1 MFFLP
6 TVSPRT
12 LFSTGQPRTTRL
24 LETSYL
30 EKITVCVIEAMLVML
45 PLAQMNEARR
55 AVHWTN
61 QAQTKINIVKGLQT
75 SVIHL
80 IPGSTCHWIS
90 NRMRH
95 KKNISQWQLIA
106 EAGIRGCFLV
116 KPNSQNFLNF
126 PEHCQQ
132 VSGNLQ
138 LCLKKQFHWN
148 VFLGNLGSFWNS
160 YSQKLDILLCFFTID
175 IPFANFIYS
184 SPNLWN

>member
-1 MFFLP
+1 MFAIFPSKTNLFLRYFERSTLKRNLTYSCFSFP
-6 TVSPRT
+6 LFHDH
-12 LFSTGQPRTTRL
+12 LFSPGLPRATRL

-90 NRMRH
+90 NRMRYFL
-95 KKNISQWQLIA
+95 KNIFWSKHFPA
-106 EAGIRGCFLV
+106 TTNCRSRHSRVFLV
-116 KPNSQNFLNF
+116 KP
-126 PEHCQQ
+126 
-132 VSGNLQ
+132 V
-138 LCLKKQFHWN
+138 LKI
-148 VFLGNLGSFWNS
+148 S
-160 YSQKLDILLCFFTID
+160 
-175 IPFANFIYS
+175 
-184 SPNLWN
+184 